1 MYNFSQGQ
9 IFIFFFIIGIIIG
22 LTFDVFKAIR
32 KCFKTPDKV
41 TFIQDLLF
49 IIISTYLIILGI
61 IKLNSGEVRF
71 YLFLGIFLGII
82 IYFLTISNICVIILY
97 VIVEFCKKILE
108 ILKMNIIKINKI
120 LNLIVVLAIIY
131 FIFTFINQQVKL
143 NSYNQDISYYSS
155 QIQELEDEK
164 EELVA
169 TQSNVNSKEYIEKVA
184 REKLDMYLPNET
196 VYIDI
201 NK

>member
-1 MYNFSQGQ
+1 
-9 IFIFFFIIGIIIG
+9 
-22 LTFDVFKAIR
+22 
-32 KCFKTPDKV
+32 
-41 TFIQDLLF
+41 
-49 IIISTYLIILGI
+49 
-61 IKLNSGEVRF
+61 
-71 YLFLGIFLGII
+71 
-82 IYFLTISNICVIILY
+82 
-97 VIVEFCKKILE
+97 
-108 ILKMNIIKINKI
+108 MNIIKINKI

-131 FIFTFINQQVKL
+131 FIFTFINQQIKL